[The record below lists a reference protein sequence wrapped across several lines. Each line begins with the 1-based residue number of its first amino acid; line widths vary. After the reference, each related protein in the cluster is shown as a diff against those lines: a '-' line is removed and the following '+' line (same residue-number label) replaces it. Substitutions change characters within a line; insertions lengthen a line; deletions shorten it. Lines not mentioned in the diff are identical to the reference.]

1 MLLPLGKGEWTVFMW
16 LPFLWSGGGE
26 LTNAQSTAKSKDVNL
41 MSENATKALQFWRD
55 LIEDGSAVLSLP
67 ERGYEMNRFLSG
79 KVAMQFSGPW
89 TLGELK
95 RTGIDFRVFPMP
107 SEARQATIIGG
118 ENLFLFKTTPER
130 ERAAFTFAE
139 YVMGEEFQTQWAIE
153 TGYLPVN
160 LKARQSEAYQEFVEQ
175 QPAVKVF
182 LEQAEYGRSR
192 PIFRGYSRI
201 SESLGRAIESVLL
214 GKSSP
219 KEALEKAQRRL
230 DLIFQ

>member
-1 MLLPLGKGEWTVFMW
+1 
-16 LPFLWSGGGE
+16 
-26 LTNAQSTAKSKDVNL
+26 
-41 MSENATKALQFWRD
+41 
-55 LIEDGSAVLSLP
+55 
-67 ERGYEMNRFLSG
+67 
-79 KVAMQFSGPW
+79 
-89 TLGELK
+89 
-95 RTGIDFRVFPMP
+95 MP

-130 ERAAFTFAE
+130 ERAAFRFAE